1 MLSCEAAKV
10 TSVTLNELF
19 GSAKKRISKNS
30 IVLSVMLRHLLIF
43 FAAPVDGVPLEPV
56 DGVPAKPPAAQG
68 VSSPAKA
75 L

>member
-1 MLSCEAAKV
+1 MLKEV
-10 TSVTLNELF
+10 L
-19 GSAKKRISKNS
+19 GSAKNRISKNS
-30 IVLSVMLRHLLIF
+30 IVLSVMLRHVLIF
-43 FAAPVDGVPLEPV
+43 FAAVDGVLLEPV